1 MSLNESI
8 VEDTALEWFGELC
21 YQTGHG
27 PGLAAAKPS
36 AELYSF
42 GVVRLW
48 ERLLVTI
55 RRSTPCTLSPLATLQ
70 YWRLPSLSG
79 EKSECSTNN
88 PT

>member
-8 VEDTALEWFGELC
+8 VEDAALEWFGVLC
-21 YQTGHG
+21 CQIGHW
-27 PGLAAAKPS
+27 PGLAAAEPS

-55 RRSTPCTLSPLATLQ
+55 RRSSSCTLFPLATLH

-79 EKSECSTNN
+79 VKSECSTNN